1 MPFVAAGS
9 RVGAGMRV
17 AAGSRVATGMRVAAG
32 ANDVAVAFNT
42 ILGNLVPEAR
52 ELGARAICSIPPP

>member
-9 RVGAGMRV
+9 
-17 AAGSRVATGMRVAAG
+17 RVAAG